1 VLATFVIK
9 RPLAGLIAFVAVVV
23 PLVAA
28 HWLVAT
34 RKPRPVPGTSAW
46 RRRGLNALVIGTDGR
61 ASTSKVQAVLWT
73 LAVFFAIAFM
83 LAWGRSLGCNHAATA
98 KKECTAAATGRTSF
112 DAFVNR
118 GLQPEY
124 YILLGIPVT
133 VAVAAKAI
141 TSAKV
146 DDGTLTKPTLM
157 SDQERKGGVV
167 QALRET
173 VSNDAGETD
182 LLDFQYFAFNLLML
196 AFFFSQFLTKP
207 FAGLP
212 DLPPTLL
219 ALSGVSAAAYT
230 TKKGLTTDPPNG
242 GPSAGAAATTTA
254 AKKAAATKKS

>member
-1 VLATFVIK
+1 VLAIFVIK
-9 RPLAGLIAFVAVVV
+9 RPLAGLIAVLAVVV

-28 HWLVAT
+28 HWLVGT
-34 RKPRPVPGTSAW
+34 RKPRPAPGTAAW
-46 RRRGLNALVIGTDGR
+46 RRRGLNSLVIGTDGR

-83 LAWGRSLGCNHAATA
+83 LVWGRSLGCRHAATA
-98 KKECTAAATGRTSF
+98 NRECTAAATGRASF

-146 DDGTLTKPTLM
+146 DDGTLTKPTL
-157 SDQERKGGVV
+157 SDQESKGGVV

-182 LLDFQYFAFNLLML
+182 LLDFQYFAFNLLTL

-207 FAGLP
+207 SAGLP

-230 TKKGLTTDPPNG
+230 TKKGLTIDPPNG
-242 GPSAGAAATTTA
+242 GPDGGAAATKTA
-254 AKKAAATKKS
+254 ATKAAATTKS